1 MITATRTETNLA
13 DRRVK
18 TLFRAPALDGTG
30 AAEGRTGDTETY
42 EAYVEVSTSHN
53 KDSKKYSGYV
63 VVNHHRT
70 EQDGPFTVSLCS
82 PMDCVYL
89 DRIPVARH
97 NKAALLNAHDAALLQ
112 VERIVDNLGDY
123 NFTGDRFDMLA
134 ALV

>member
-30 AAEGRTGDTETY
+30 AAEGRTGDTGTY
-42 EAYVEVSTSHN
+42 EAYVEVTTGHN
-53 KDSKKYSGYV
+53 KDRKAYTATV
-63 VVNHHRT
+63 MVNHHRT
-70 EQDGPFTVSLCS
+70 EQDGPFTVSTCNL
-82 PMDCVYL
+82 MECVYL

-97 NKAALLNAHDAALLQ
+97 NKTALLNAHDQTLLQ

-123 NFTGDRFDMLA
+123 SFVNERLDMLA